1 MTIQGFIL
9 IDEDGVA
16 LNNSGTVQVA
26 GTENRVATKKISKHG
41 QSMAYVSGQA
51 WRYWW
56 RETLQ
61 NHFDWKMSPIIRE
74 EKVAY
79 TEANPFIYEDDDVF
93 GYMRAAKEVVLNEDG
108 TPKLKDGKPVPPK
121 NATVTRVS
129 PLKNSILVSIGTVRV
144 ATHFSSL
151 SRLNDAP
158 VPFGKEE
165 YSAVMKGMFSLDLN
179 QVGTFAN
186 YNKTGF
192 KNLSK
197 ALLQQ
202 AEDTKMEMLED
213 KFVKN
218 KTGQS
223 EKLVR
228 LDKNTRTKRIIDT
241 VKALKFISGGAMQTN
256 NMGDVT
262 PKLIVLAT
270 FSTGNHPFTH
280 IVKTDPF
287 SKEAVILNIV
297 GIKEVLNDY
306 KDQFKGTVF
315 IGKRSGFMDEYNEEL
330 KALELEFNG
339 TKDEIEGKNEKGEDI
354 KRVRTGL
361 KVVFTTVNQAIDQY
375 CEQVKTQIV

>member
-41 QSMAYVSGQA
+41 QSMTYVSGQA

-61 NHFDWKMSPIIRE
+61 KHFDWKMSPIIRE
-74 EKVAY
+74 DKVAY
-79 TEANPFIYEDDDVF
+79 TEANPFIYEDDDIF
-93 GYMRAAKEVVLNEDG
+93 GYMRAAKDVKLDADG
-108 TPKLKDGKPVPPK
+108 NPVKDNKGKEK
-121 NATVTRVS
+121 TENATVTRVS
-129 PLKNSILVSIGTVRV
+129 PLKNSILVSVGTTRV

-151 SRLNDAP
+151 SRLNDDP

-165 YSAVMKGMFSLDLN
+165 YSAIMKGMFSLDLN
-179 QVGTFAN
+179 QIGTFAN

-197 ALLQQ
+197 ELLKK
-202 AEDTKMEMLED
+202 AVNDKMETLED
-213 KFVKN
+213 KFVKD
-218 KTGQS
+218 KEGKS
-223 EKLVR
+223 EQLIR
-228 LDKNTRTKRIIDT
+228 LSKEIRQKRAIDT
-241 VKALKFISGGAMQTN
+241 IKALKFISGGAMQTN

-262 PKLIVLAT
+262 PKFIILAT
-270 FSTGNHPFTH
+270 FSTGNHPFSH
-280 IVKTDPF
+280 IVTTDPF
-287 SKEAVILNIV
+287 SKEAVILNIE

-306 KDQFKGTVF
+306 KDQFQGTVF

-330 KALELEFNG
+330 EALKTEFDGSEYEVDLEIDS
-339 TKDEIEGKNEKGEDI
+339 KI
-354 KRVRTGL
+354 KKVKRNKL
-361 KVVFTTVNQAIDQY
+361 KVIFTTINQAIDQY

>member
-41 QSMAYVSGQA
+41 QSMTYVSGQA

-61 NHFDWKMSPIIRE
+61 KHFDWKISPLTKL
-74 EKVAY
+74 EKQNVIY
-79 TEANPFIYEDDDVF
+79 TEANPFLYDDDDIF
-93 GYMRAAKEVVLNEDG
+93 GYMKAAKEPVLDANGVEKKKKNG
-108 TPKLKDGKPVPPK
+108 EVEMKD
-121 NATVTRVS
+121 ATVTRIS
-129 PLKNSILVSIGTVRV
+129 PLKNSILISVGNVRI
-144 ATHFSSL
+144 ATNFASA
-151 SRLNDAP
+151 SRQNDVP
-158 VPFGKEE
+158 VLYGKEE
-165 YSAVMKGMFSLDLN
+165 YCAVMKGMFSLDLN
-179 QVGTFAN
+179 QVGTFAS

-192 KNLSK
+192 KNLSQV
-197 ALLQQ
+197 LLKQ
-202 AEDTKMEMLED
+202 AETDKMQMLDD
-213 KFVKN
+213 KFVKH
-218 KTGQS
+218 KDGKS
-223 EKLVR
+223 EQLVR
-228 LDKNTRTKRIIDT
+228 LSVEIRQKRTIDT
-241 VKALKFISGGAMQTN
+241 IKALKFISGGAMQTS

-262 PKLIVLAT
+262 PKFIVLTT

-287 SKEAVILNIV
+287 SKEAVILNIE

-306 KDQFKGTVF
+306 KDQFQGTVF

-330 KALELEFNG
+330 KTLESEFAN
-339 TKDEIEGKNEKGEDI
+339 I
-354 KRVRTGL
+354 KVL
-361 KVVFTTVNQAIDQY
+361 SVNQAIDQY

>member
-16 LNNSGTVQVA
+16 LNNSGTVQIA

-41 QSMAYVSGQA
+41 QSMTYVSGQA

-61 NHFDWKMSPIIRE
+61 KHFGWNMSPIIRE
-74 EKVAY
+74 DKVAY
-79 TEANPFIYEDDDVF
+79 TEANPFIYDDDDIF
-93 GYMRAAKEVVLNEDG
+93 GYMRAAKDV
-108 TPKLKDGKPVPPK
+108 KLDAEGNPVKDNKGKEK
-121 NATVTRVS
+121 TENATVTRVS
-129 PLKNSILVSIGTVRV
+129 PLKNSILVSVGTSRV

-151 SRLNDAP
+151 SRLNDSP

-165 YSAVMKGMFSLDLN
+165 YSAIMKGMFSLDLN
-179 QVGTFAN
+179 QVGTFAS

-192 KNLSK
+192 KNLNK
-197 ALLQQ
+197 VLLKQ
-202 AEDTKMEMLED
+202 AESDKMEIFDD

-218 KTGQS
+218 KEGES
-223 EKLVR
+223 EQLVR
-228 LDKNTRTKRIIDT
+228 LSVEIRRKRAIDT
-241 VKALKFISGGAMQTN
+241 IKALKFISGGAMQTS

-287 SKEAVILNIV
+287 SKEAVMLNIE

-306 KDQFKGTVF
+306 KEQFQGTIF

-330 KALELEFNG
+330 KALETEFPN
-339 TKDEIEGKNEKGEDI
+339 
-354 KRVRTGL
+354 V
-361 KVVFTTVNQAIDQY
+361 KVLTVNQAIDQY
-375 CEQVKTQIV
+375 CEQIKTQIV